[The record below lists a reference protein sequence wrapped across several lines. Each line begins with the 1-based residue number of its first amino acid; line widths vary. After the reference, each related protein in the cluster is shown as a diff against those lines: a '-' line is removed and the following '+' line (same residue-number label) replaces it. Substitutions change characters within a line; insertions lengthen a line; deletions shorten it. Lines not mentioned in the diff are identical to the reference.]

1 MKKILFVLAIFIVSI
16 NFAFSQNKSNV
27 IEVLYFHATM
37 RCNGC
42 MTIEDFTQKSINTNF
57 QNEMK
62 NGKIILKSID
72 FQQTENEHFAEKY
85 KFESQELI
93 LSKKVNGKEV
103 KWKKLDKIW
112 DFSSNYSKYEK
123 YIKKEIEKFSKK

>member
-1 MKKILFVLAIFIVSI
+1 MKQFLFLLAIFIASI
-16 NFAFSQNKSNV
+16 TFVYSQNKSEV

-37 RCNGC
+37 RCQGC
-42 MTIEDFTQKSINTNF
+42 MTIEDFTQKSLNAKF

-62 NGKIILKSID
+62 NSKIILKSID
-72 FQQTENEHFAEKY
+72 FQQTENEHFAEQY

-93 LSKKVNGKEV
+93 LSKKVDGKEV

-112 DFSSNYSKYEK
+112 DFSSNYAKYEK
-123 YIKKEIEKFSKK
+123 YIKKEIDKFSKK